1 MTAFLCC
8 ASALYLPTPPVTI
21 ALSRQNPSWMRIA
34 NPGSQGTRV
43 NTVKRIRQ
51 REDRCRSSLRSYWA
65 LNSRNMKLRIRRG
78 ATAISC
84 PCICA
89 WEVLF
94 YLPRFA
100 FWANPLDCPLHSHLH
115 ASCFNYGKSLTD
127 SSSCCSGLCSRC
139 HSCSTSSSALA
150 TRSLEFVS
158 RSVPS
163 TTDMDHDIEMHLW
176 HRPSRFKCPGRLNNR
191 SRW

>member
-1 MTAFLCC
+1 M
-8 ASALYLPTPPVTI
+8 
-21 ALSRQNPSWMRIA
+21 N
-34 NPGSQGTRV
+34 
-43 NTVKRIRQ
+43 
-51 REDRCRSSLRSYWA
+51 EDRKPWKSGNSSQYSEKDSPTRRSVPFVPPIV

-100 FWANPLDCPLHSHLH
+100 FWTNPLDCPLHSHLH
-115 ASCFNYGKSLTD
+115 ASRFNYGKSLTD

-139 HSCSTSSSALA
+139 HSCGTSSSALA
-150 TRSLEFVS
+150 TCSLEYVS

-163 TTDMDHDIEMHLW
+163 TTDMDHDIEMHL
-176 HRPSRFKCPGRLNNR
+176 
-191 SRW
+191 